1 VAVGDWWRYG
11 VIYQIYPR
19 SFADADGNGIGD
31 LDGITEHLD
40 HLAGH
45 ADSLGVDAIWLSPF
59 YKSPMADYGYDVAD
73 YRDVDPMFGTLG
85 QFDTLLAEAH
95 RRGLKVIVDFV
106 PNHTSDQHEWFI
118 ESRSSRDNP
127 KRDWYVWADPKPDGS
142 PPNNWRSS
150 FAEVGPAWTMDET
163 TGQYYLHSFMR
174 EQPDLNWWN
183 PEVRDAMDDVL
194 RFWLDRGVDGF
205 RIDVAHRMAKD
216 PELAD
221 NPLIEVDAELR
232 GSDRREALLAASN
245 GGEDLRDQDW
255 PEVHEILRRFRRTIS
270 EYDDRM
276 AVGEVYLLDM
286 PKLVSYYGRGDELDL
301 CHNFVFLHQ
310 PWKADA
316 FRAVV
321 EEFEGLLPEGTWPDY
336 FLNNHD
342 HSRVVTRYDDGGN
355 GRARARVA
363 AMMLLTLRGT
373 PFLYQ
378 GEELGMRDG
387 PVPPDRIV
395 DVDGRDPER
404 TPMHW
409 DASPGAGFTTG
420 EPWLPIDPEHE
431 RVNAA
436 AQRGDATSMLSLY
449 RRLLQLRRGSSA
461 LRQGAYASLTS
472 APDGVFAYLRTTSDE
487 QLLVA
492 LNMTSDP
499 VRFAATPQ
507 GAGGQLE
514 LSTDPGRHIGQVPL
528 AALDLGPDEGLI
540 VRLP

>member
-449 RRLLQLRRGSSA
+449 RRLLQLRRGSPA

-528 AALDLGPDEGLI
+528 AALDLGPDEGVI

>member
-528 AALDLGPDEGLI
+528 AALDLGPDEGVI
-540 VRLP
+540 VRLR

>member
-449 RRLLQLRRGSSA
+449 RRLLQLRRGSPA

-528 AALDLGPDEGLI
+528 AALDLGPDEGVI
-540 VRLP
+540 VRLR